1 MACFLCHVINCS
13 NTSERHKPLLGK
25 SFPPSA
31 VFRPQHDGSCSWQCR
46 GVESLSCS
54 RRPNEAFGLPQP
66 RLPIVT
72 CFTAYSNY
80 RAHVSWLSFTG
91 NVKLDLYFTK
101 CLWKCEA
108 SSRQDRGTILSHYV
122 RASTLAVKLLLEQLA
137 LKTVTEGKTER
148 AEDLCE
154 S

>member
-1 MACFLCHVINCS
+1 MACLLCHVINFC
-13 NTSERHKPLLGK
+13 NPSERHKLLLGK

-46 GVESLSCS
+46 GMESLSCS
-54 RRPNEAFGLPQP
+54 RHPNKAFFLPLP

-72 CFTAYSNY
+72 FFTAYSNY

-108 SSRQDRGTILSHYV
+108 SSRQDRGT
-122 RASTLAVKLLLEQLA
+122 
-137 LKTVTEGKTER
+137 
-148 AEDLCE
+148 CE
-154 S
+154 SFHISSETFTGVVSFENSH